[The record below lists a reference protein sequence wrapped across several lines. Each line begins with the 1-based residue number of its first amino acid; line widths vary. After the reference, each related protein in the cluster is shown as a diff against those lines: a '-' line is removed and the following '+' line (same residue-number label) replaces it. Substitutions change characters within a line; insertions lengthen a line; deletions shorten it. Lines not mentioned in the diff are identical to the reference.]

1 MYDVYSEIIKRSG
14 LFFASEGVDPPP
26 GDSLGAYLR
35 READR
40 WIAAEVAGVEEDAVV
55 EVVRGLFQSL
65 YSRETCIR

>member
-1 MYDVYSEIIKRSG
+1 MYDVYSNIMKRSC
-14 LFFASEGVDPPP
+14 LFFGGQGVDPVA

-40 WIAAEVAGVEEDAVV
+40 WIAAEVAGVEEEAVL

-65 YSRETCIR
+65 LSRETCIR